1 MNIKHTITTLSFLAV
16 TITIVITAALLNTA
30 SAQTVQKRSE
40 SEALLL
46 FPTVSIS
53 IDVDGTEKYY
63 DVPVG
68 SIDNAL
74 SYLNIT
80 LSDDDI
86 VNADLSDTVYLG
98 QKIKIDRVNYSY
110 YPTHKEI
117 PYTTVVQESS
127 KLFVGQSKVYQQG
140 KSGST
145 EYIYKDKYVNG
156 ELISH
161 KCIKQQVLTYPTD
174 KIIVKGNRNIDI
186 INKSYNNISTFVV
199 SAKSHPYK
207 KAYECTKDE
216 LYSEVWNVY
225 ADLQLLNGHDHSKPL
240 DDITAVIAS
249 RDKFYLKNYL
259 EDYTPLNHGVS
270 IANVAN
276 EFIEYMKKE
285 LEGVDTIDYGDDGK
299 IYETYTDGSKY
310 LWTYDAE
317 TDKFTRTDSDGKVI
331 ESYDRYHPDY
341 EKNLTTEAPVTT
353 ESATQ
358 KQDKTYYEKAEVE
371 QSSDVI
377 GEETEANAE
386 IQPTTAEAEATA
398 DDNGMSTGQIV
409 VLSIIGGLIVI
420 GGGTVGVMAVK
431 KKKK

>member
-30 SAQTVQKRSE
+30 SAQTVQKQSE

-46 FPTVSIS
+46 SPTVSIS

-63 DVPVG
+63 DVPMG

-86 VNADLSDTVYLG
+86 INADLSDTVHLG

-110 YPTHKEI
+110 YPTHEEI

-127 KLFVGQSKVYQQG
+127 KLFVGQTKVYQQG

-186 INKSYNNISTFVV
+186 INKSYNNKTSYLIKTKYDNKDFKLPMVKLSDKDRDMLERIVTGEFGGSYVGSCLIAQSIKCAIVYDGYTSV
-199 SAKSHPYK
+199 SAVIKGMEYVGSTANRSQNAVNAVKYIFDDNNLAVRHRLFYM
-207 KAYECTKDE
+207 CTKDYYDNTPGNFHSTQSFILQYE
-216 LYSEVWNVY
+216 NVLFF
-225 ADLQLLNGHDHSKPL
+225 DRWQ
-240 DDITAVIAS
+240 
-249 RDKFYLKNYL
+249 
-259 EDYTPLNHGVS
+259 
-270 IANVAN
+270 
-276 EFIEYMKKE
+276 KK
-285 LEGVDTIDYGDDGK
+285 
-299 IYETYTDGSKY
+299 
-310 LWTYDAE
+310 
-317 TDKFTRTDSDGKVI
+317 
-331 ESYDRYHPDY
+331 
-341 EKNLTTEAPVTT
+341 
-353 ESATQ
+353 
-358 KQDKTYYEKAEVE
+358 
-371 QSSDVI
+371 
-377 GEETEANAE
+377 
-386 IQPTTAEAEATA
+386 
-398 DDNGMSTGQIV
+398 
-409 VLSIIGGLIVI
+409 
-420 GGGTVGVMAVK
+420 
-431 KKKK
+431 

>member
-110 YPTHKEI
+110 YPTHEEI

-127 KLFVGQSKVYQQG
+127 KLFVGQTKVYQQG

-156 ELISH
+156 EIISH

-174 KIIVKGNRNIDI
+174 KIIIKGNRNIDI
-186 INKSYNNISTFVV
+186 INKSYNNKTSYLVKTKYDNKDFKLPMVKLSDKDRDMLERIVTGEFGGSYVGSCLIAQSIKCAIVYDGYTSV
-199 SAKSHPYK
+199 SAVIKGMGYVGSTANRSQNAVNAVKYIFDDNNLAVRHRLFYM
-207 KAYECTKDE
+207 CTKDYYDSTPGNFHSTQNFILQYE
-216 LYSEVWNVY
+216 NVLFF
-225 ADLQLLNGHDHSKPL
+225 DRWQ
-240 DDITAVIAS
+240 
-249 RDKFYLKNYL
+249 KN
-259 EDYTPLNHGVS
+259 
-270 IANVAN
+270 
-276 EFIEYMKKE
+276 
-285 LEGVDTIDYGDDGK
+285 
-299 IYETYTDGSKY
+299 
-310 LWTYDAE
+310 
-317 TDKFTRTDSDGKVI
+317 
-331 ESYDRYHPDY
+331 
-341 EKNLTTEAPVTT
+341 
-353 ESATQ
+353 
-358 KQDKTYYEKAEVE
+358 
-371 QSSDVI
+371 
-377 GEETEANAE
+377 
-386 IQPTTAEAEATA
+386 
-398 DDNGMSTGQIV
+398 
-409 VLSIIGGLIVI
+409 
-420 GGGTVGVMAVK
+420 
-431 KKKK
+431 

>member
-30 SAQTVQKRSE
+30 SAQTVQKQSE

-46 FPTVSIS
+46 SPTVSIS

-63 DVPVG
+63 DVPMG

-86 VNADLSDTVYLG
+86 INADLSDTVHLG

-110 YPTHKEI
+110 YPTHEEI

-127 KLFVGQSKVYQQG
+127 KLFVGQTKVYQQG

-186 INKSYNNISTFVV
+186 INKSYNNKTSYLVKTKYDNKDFKLPMVKLSDEDREMLERIVTGEFGGSYVGSCLIAQSIKCAIVYDGYTSV
-199 SAKSHPYK
+199 SAVIKGMGYVGSTANRSQNAVNAVKYIFDDNNLAARHRLFYM
-207 KAYECTKDE
+207 CTKDYYDSTPGNFHSTQSFILQYE
-216 LYSEVWNVY
+216 NV
-225 ADLQLLNGHDHSKPL
+225 L
-240 DDITAVIAS
+240 
-249 RDKFYLKNYL
+249 F
-259 EDYTPLNHGVS
+259 
-270 IANVAN
+270 
-276 EFIEYMKKE
+276 F
-285 LEGVDTIDYGDDGK
+285 
-299 IYETYTDGSKY
+299 
-310 LWTYDAE
+310 
-317 TDKFTRTDSDGKVI
+317 
-331 ESYDRYHPDY
+331 DRW
-341 EKNLTTEAPVTT
+341 
-353 ESATQ
+353 
-358 KQDKTYYEKAEVE
+358 
-371 QSSDVI
+371 
-377 GEETEANAE
+377 
-386 IQPTTAEAEATA
+386 
-398 DDNGMSTGQIV
+398 
-409 VLSIIGGLIVI
+409 
-420 GGGTVGVMAVK
+420 
-431 KKKK
+431 

>member
-30 SAQTVQKRSE
+30 SAQTVQKQSE

-46 FPTVSIS
+46 SPTVSIS

-110 YPTHKEI
+110 YPTHEEI

-127 KLFVGQSKVYQQG
+127 KLFVGQTKVYQQG

-156 ELISH
+156 EIISH

-186 INKSYNNISTFVV
+186 INKSYNNKTSYLVKTKYDNKDFKLPMVKLSDEDREMLERIVTGEFGGSYVGSCLIAQSIKCAIVYDGYTSV
-199 SAKSHPYK
+199 SAVIKGMGYVGSTANRSQNAVNAVKYIFDDNNLAVRHRLFYM
-207 KAYECTKDE
+207 CTKDYYDSTPGNFHSTQSFILQYE
-216 LYSEVWNVY
+216 NVLFF
-225 ADLQLLNGHDHSKPL
+225 DRWQ
-240 DDITAVIAS
+240 
-249 RDKFYLKNYL
+249 KN
-259 EDYTPLNHGVS
+259 
-270 IANVAN
+270 
-276 EFIEYMKKE
+276 
-285 LEGVDTIDYGDDGK
+285 
-299 IYETYTDGSKY
+299 
-310 LWTYDAE
+310 
-317 TDKFTRTDSDGKVI
+317 
-331 ESYDRYHPDY
+331 
-341 EKNLTTEAPVTT
+341 
-353 ESATQ
+353 
-358 KQDKTYYEKAEVE
+358 
-371 QSSDVI
+371 
-377 GEETEANAE
+377 
-386 IQPTTAEAEATA
+386 
-398 DDNGMSTGQIV
+398 
-409 VLSIIGGLIVI
+409 
-420 GGGTVGVMAVK
+420 
-431 KKKK
+431 

>member
-30 SAQTVQKRSE
+30 SAQTVQKQSE

-46 FPTVSIS
+46 SPTVSIS

-63 DVPVG
+63 DVPMG

-86 VNADLSDTVYLG
+86 INADLSDTVHLG

-110 YPTHKEI
+110 YPTHEEI

-127 KLFVGQSKVYQQG
+127 KLFVGQTKVYQQG

-186 INKSYNNISTFVV
+186 INKSYNNKTSYLVKTKYDNKDFKLPMVKLSDEDREMLERIVTGEFGGSYVGSCLIAQSIKCAIVYDGYTSV
-199 SAKSHPYK
+199 SAVIKGMGYVGSTANRSQNAVNAVKYIFDDNNLAVRHRLFYM
-207 KAYECTKDE
+207 CTKDYYDSTPGNFHSTQSFILQYE
-216 LYSEVWNVY
+216 NV
-225 ADLQLLNGHDHSKPL
+225 L
-240 DDITAVIAS
+240 
-249 RDKFYLKNYL
+249 F
-259 EDYTPLNHGVS
+259 
-270 IANVAN
+270 
-276 EFIEYMKKE
+276 F
-285 LEGVDTIDYGDDGK
+285 
-299 IYETYTDGSKY
+299 
-310 LWTYDAE
+310 
-317 TDKFTRTDSDGKVI
+317 
-331 ESYDRYHPDY
+331 DRW
-341 EKNLTTEAPVTT
+341 
-353 ESATQ
+353 
-358 KQDKTYYEKAEVE
+358 
-371 QSSDVI
+371 
-377 GEETEANAE
+377 
-386 IQPTTAEAEATA
+386 
-398 DDNGMSTGQIV
+398 
-409 VLSIIGGLIVI
+409 
-420 GGGTVGVMAVK
+420 
-431 KKKK
+431 